1 MSLVE
6 DYSLVT
12 FIPLNIKDQQ
22 CLLRL
27 KNAIDKAN
35 GYIFGSR
42 EERNV
47 HSLLSSAVGAEYEHE
62 RTGFVRDAYS
72 DEAREYDADFL

>member
-22 CLLRL
+22 HLLRL
-27 KNAIDKAN
+27 KNATDKAN

-42 EERNV
+42 EERNIQ
-47 HSLLSSAVGAEYEHE
+47 SLLSCAVGAEYEHE
-62 RTGFVRDAYS
+62 HIGFVRDTYS
-72 DEAREYDADFL
+72 DEAQEYGAEFL